1 MPPILVDTNVLVYF
15 FDNNTPK
22 KQERAELV
30 LNRLRGAG
38 LGRLSTQNLAE
49 FINAAMRKLDPPMTA
64 SKAMEH
70 AALFSATWPVFNL
83 TPLIVLEA
91 ARGVR
96 DHMLAYYDAQIW
108 AAARLNQIPVV
119 FSEDFQDGR
128 ILEGV
133 RFANPFL
140 PTFDLEAWL

>member
-15 FDNNTPK
+15 YDTNTPK
-22 KQERAELV
+22 KQECAELV
-30 LNRLRGAG
+30 LNRLREAG
-38 LGRLSTQNLAE
+38 FGRLSTQNLAE
-49 FINAAMRKLDPPMTA
+49 FVNAAMRKLDPPMTA
-64 SKAMEH
+64 ALAFEQ
-70 AALFSATWPVFNL
+70 AALLAATWPVFNL
-83 TPLIVLEA
+83 TPQIVLEA

-96 DHMLAYYDAQIW
+96 DHTLAYYDAQIW
-108 AAARLNQIPVV
+108 AAARLNQIPVI

-133 RFANPFL
+133 RFTNPFT